1 MAVADHLLT
10 QCGPGMGAEEATG
23 GSGLRMI
30 SGCKYSR
37 CLIYAGGAGW
47 ADEGADLAEEDV
59 QASAA

>member
-1 MAVADHLLT
+1 
-10 QCGPGMGAEEATG
+10 MGAEEATG